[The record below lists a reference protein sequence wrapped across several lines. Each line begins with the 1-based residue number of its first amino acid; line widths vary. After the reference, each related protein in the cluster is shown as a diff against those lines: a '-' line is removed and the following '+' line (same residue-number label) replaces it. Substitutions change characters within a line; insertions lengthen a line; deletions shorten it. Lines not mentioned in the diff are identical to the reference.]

1 MYITSLMVFIEW
13 SFSLDSLDFV
23 LRYSVFF
30 QKGCI
35 FNVFFQNSVFF
46 QCIFFRTGVFSLSIE
61 RGLVEI
67 GTCREKGFHQHT
79 KTPPLFEVC
88 IIFLQQDLRLS
99 FSYFKYF
106 LNKFEK

>member
-1 MYITSLMVFIEW
+1 MY
-13 SFSLDSLDFV
+13 
-23 LRYSVFF
+23 FF
-30 QKGCI
+30 KT
-35 FNVFFQNSVFF
+35 VFF

>member
-1 MYITSLMVFIEW
+1 MVFIEW

-35 FNVFFQNSVFF
+35 FNVFF

-88 IIFLQQDLRLS
+88 IIFLQPDLRLS